1 MGGASVI
8 NIIVG
13 LIRMKVAAVMLGP
26 AGVGL
31 VGLLQQ
37 LMSVASTVAGMGV
50 GIAGTRQIAET
61 ASHEEQSS
69 IATTQRALI
78 WATVGLALVGALLFW
93 IFREPLA
100 RLIFGNTDKA
110 KLVGWLSVGVALSV
124 ATGSQGAMLTGLRR
138 IVDLARV
145 SILSAIISTLAIV
158 PALLIWGEKAVLV
171 LLLGPPTASFI
182 FGYVFV
188 ARLPKYDLP
197 RPSLADLKQ
206 QVTTLLKLGSTFM
219 LSGLFTIGGQLA
231 VRTLVQKELGAENL
245 GYFTATWTLSVT
257 YMGFVL
263 GAMGTDY
270 FPRLTAVIHN
280 KETANRLVNDQTEVS
295 LLLAGP
301 ILVAVMGLAPLI
313 INIFYSSAF
322 TPASE
327 ILRWQIMGDILKVM
341 SWPLG
346 MILVASGAGKTFI
359 LTEFI
364 GNSVYILCVALGL
377 SLFGVKATGMAF
389 FMTYIVYLPLVWW
402 MGVRRIGFRWS
413 RPVKLHVVLVFCT
426 TLLVAYIAN
435 WSEIGASAA
444 GLTFAVILGIL
455 ALIRIASTT
464 DPTGRLSVLVRLG
477 EKISTW
483 IR

>member
-69 IATTQRALI
+69 IATTQRALL

-93 IFREPLA
+93 IFREPLS
-100 RLIFGNTDKA
+100 RLIFGDTDKA
-110 KLVGWLSVGVALSV
+110 KLVGWLSIGVALSV

-138 IVDLARV
+138 IGDVARI

-158 PALLIWGEKAVLV
+158 PALLIWGEQAVLV

-280 KETANRLVNDQTEVS
+280 KETANRLVNDQTEVA

-301 ILVAVMGLAPLI
+301 VLVAVMGLAPLI

-364 GNSVYILCVALGL
+364 GNGVYVLCVALGL

-413 RPVKLHVVLVFCT
+413 RPVKLNVVLIFCT

-435 WSEIGASAA
+435 WSELGASAA
-444 GLTFAVILGIL
+444 GLTFAVILGIVT
-455 ALIRIASTT
+455 LIRLASITNT
-464 DPTGRLSVLVRLG
+464 TGRLSMLARLG

-483 IR
+483 TR